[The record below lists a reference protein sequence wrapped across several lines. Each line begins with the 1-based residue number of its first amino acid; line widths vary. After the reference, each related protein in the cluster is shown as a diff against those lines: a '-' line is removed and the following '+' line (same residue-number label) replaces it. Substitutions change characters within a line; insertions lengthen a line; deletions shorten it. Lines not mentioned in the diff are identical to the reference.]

1 MALDQNNDPIEG
13 LFISGVDI
21 GSMYT
26 VPYYDNPDL
35 SVGLAVGSG
44 VLAAKE
50 ILEYLG

>member
-13 LFISGVDI
+13 LFISGVDT

-26 VPYYDNPDL
+26 VPFYDNPDL

-50 ILEYLG
+50 ILKYL